1 MTKGKSRLGRGLGG
15 LLSQGGNTGVPVE
28 ASGLSENTEISK
40 PSLSIPVESNDDS
53 ETSSGEK
60 VIEIPISDIV
70 PNPFQPRKSMDS
82 SAVDEL
88 AASILSLIHI

>member
-15 LLSQGGNTGVPVE
+15 LLSQGRNTGVPVE

-53 ETSSGEK
+53 ETSSMK
-60 VIEIPISDIV
+60 
-70 PNPFQPRKSMDS
+70 K
-82 SAVDEL
+82 
-88 AASILSLIHI
+88 